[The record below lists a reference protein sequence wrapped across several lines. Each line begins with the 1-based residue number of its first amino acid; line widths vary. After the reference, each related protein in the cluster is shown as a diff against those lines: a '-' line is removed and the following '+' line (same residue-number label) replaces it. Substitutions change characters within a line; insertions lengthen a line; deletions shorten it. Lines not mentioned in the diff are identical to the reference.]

1 MRRTEIRSKLIDD
14 MAVLYPGPYLNQ
26 LRGEAIES
34 RCLELLS
41 EGVRGVVINF
51 EGTELINSIGVSI
64 LIGVIESV
72 RESHGKLL
80 LTNLSESNRELFEV
94 LGLLSQVD
102 ITETEEEALSSF
114 RGLTG
119 AASC

>member
-1 MRRTEIRSKLIDD
+1 MRKSEIRSKLVDD
-14 MAVLYPGPYLNQ
+14 TAVLYPGPYLNQ

-41 EGVRGVVINF
+41 EGVRSVVINF

-72 RESHGKLL
+72 RESSGKLL
-80 LTNLSESNRELFEV
+80 LTNLSESNRELFDV
-94 LGLLSQVD
+94 LGLLSQVE
-102 ITETEEEALSSF
+102 ISETEEEALAAF
-114 RGLTG
+114 CALTG